1 MDSGE
6 SVSLVVNSN
15 TNLYIEN
22 SLKEYKV
29 LVNVSKAYAK
39 DKLVSKNEVFFYE
52 RIEDLNV
59 NGIKIIKK
67 LKYFSY
73 YFLVC

>member
-1 MDSGE
+1 M
-6 SVSLVVNSN
+6 SLGVDSN
-15 TNLYIEN
+15 TNLYVEN
-22 SLKEYKV
+22 TLKEYKV

-52 RIEDLNV
+52 RIEDVNI

-67 LKYFSY
+67 T
-73 YFLVC
+73 